1 MALGKKTKRVV
12 DAEGVA
18 HVNAT
23 FNNTLITIT
32 DAHGNAVSWG
42 TAGKAGFKGSKKST
56 PFAATVAGE
65 QCARE
70 AMSAGV
76 RRVHVRVQGPGS
88 GRESAIQ
95 ALAAAGLQVKSIK
108 DVTPIPHNGCRP
120 PKRRRVGSMRYTGPS
135 CRQCRREGTKL
146 FLKGTKCFTEKCP
159 VERRPYAPGQHGQ
172 NTARRRKV
180 SEYAKQLREKQKI
193 KRIYG
198 LSERQFRNTFE
209 RVSTLPG
216 VTGHNL
222 LAALES
228 RLDNIV
234 YRMGFAASRK
244 AARQLI
250 RHRHVEVNGKSVD
263 VPSFVVEP
271 GQEVRVRQK
280 SRELV
285 IVQAALEVAARG
297 ASPAWIA
304 VDKDTFSGRML
315 ERPQR
320 QSIPIAA
327 QEQLVVEL
335 YSK

>member
-1 MALGKKTKRVV
+1 
-12 DAEGVA
+12 
-18 HVNAT
+18 
-23 FNNTLITIT
+23 
-32 DAHGNAVSWG
+32 
-42 TAGKAGFKGSKKST
+42 
-56 PFAATVAGE
+56 
-65 QCARE
+65 
-70 AMSAGV
+70 
-76 RRVHVRVQGPGS
+76 
-88 GRESAIQ
+88 
-95 ALAAAGLQVKSIK
+95 
-108 DVTPIPHNGCRP
+108 
-120 PKRRRVGSMRYTGPS
+120 MRYTGPS

-198 LSERQFRNTFE
+198 VLERQFRNTFE
-209 RVSTLPG
+209 KVASLPG

-228 RLDNIV
+228 RLDNMV
-234 YRMGFAASRK
+234 YRMGFAPSRK

-250 RHRHVEVNGKSVD
+250 RHRHIEVDGKSVD
-263 VPSFVVEP
+263 IPSFAVLP
-271 GQEVRVRQK
+271 GQEIKMRQA

-285 IVQAALEVAARG
+285 LVKEALEIAARG
-297 ASPAWIA
+297 QAPTWLA

-320 QSIPIAA
+320 AMIPIAA

>member
-1 MALGKKTKRVV
+1 
-12 DAEGVA
+12 
-18 HVNAT
+18 
-23 FNNTLITIT
+23 
-32 DAHGNAVSWG
+32 
-42 TAGKAGFKGSKKST
+42 
-56 PFAATVAGE
+56 
-65 QCARE
+65 
-70 AMSAGV
+70 
-76 RRVHVRVQGPGS
+76 
-88 GRESAIQ
+88 
-95 ALAAAGLQVKSIK
+95 
-108 DVTPIPHNGCRP
+108 
-120 PKRRRVGSMRYTGPS
+120 MRYTGPS

-172 NTARRRKV
+172 NTGRRRKV

-198 LSERQFRNTFE
+198 VSERQFRNTFE
-209 RVSTLPG
+209 KVSSLPG

-228 RLDNIV
+228 RLDNMV

-250 RHRHVEVNGKSVD
+250 RHRHVEVNSKSVD
-263 VPSFVVEP
+263 VPSFSVQP
-271 GQEVRVRQK
+271 GQEIRMRQQ
-280 SRELV
+280 SRELAV
-285 IVQAALEVAARG
+285 VLSALEIASRG
-297 ASPAWIA
+297 AMPAWLA

-315 ERPQR
+315 ERPMR
-320 QSIPIAA
+320 QAIPIAA